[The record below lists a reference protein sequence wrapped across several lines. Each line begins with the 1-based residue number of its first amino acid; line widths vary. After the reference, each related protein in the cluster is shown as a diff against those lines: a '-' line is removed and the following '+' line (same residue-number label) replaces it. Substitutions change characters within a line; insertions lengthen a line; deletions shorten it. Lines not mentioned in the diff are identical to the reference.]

1 MVCLL
6 PWGLPHGISI
16 IWGSIGHDLW
26 DGKENTMERAG
37 IGPIYGGWFALVGI
51 STSVPK
57 NGYLP
62 KHPPYN
68 PIKSQCLQYLHDI
81 HSLKLAIFLG
91 VPHPD
96 AMTPPSLAA
105 RHSHFPWDMTLADGV
120 RYKSW
125 PLGTPAEQA
134 RHRPW
139 TNRRG
144 KTRWFPQEIIYKWL
158 MFRIYVSLS

>member
-1 MVCLL
+1 MVCL

-62 KHPPYN
+62 HTIQLSLNVYSIFMTFILSNLPDFLEF
-68 PIKSQCLQYLHDI
+68 PIQTPWRLPA
-81 HSLKLAIFLG
+81 SLPGTRTSPGTWRWPMAYATSPGPWELLRNKPGTARG
-91 VPHPD
+91 RTDVAKPD
-96 AMTPPSLAA
+96 G
-105 RHSHFPWDMTLADGV
+105 FP
-120 RYKSW
+120 RK
-125 PLGTPAEQA
+125 
-134 RHRPW
+134 
-139 TNRRG
+139 
-144 KTRWFPQEIIYKWL
+144 IIYKWL